1 MNLTQEQDWTTVYLK
16 SPNPSKNIPLKK
28 QIVERN
34 QPSSIKSKPS
44 GLKLDANDEITQIK
58 YVSKEISQQII
69 ATRLVKKWTRKELA
83 QKLNMKEDIIASI
96 ELGKAIYD
104 GAQIARIKKSMGI

>member
-1 MNLTQEQDWTTVYLK
+1 MNLMQTQDWTPVFIK
-16 SPNPSKNIPLKK
+16 SSNPSKVIPMKK
-28 QIVERN
+28 EIVERKQQTTN
-34 QPSSIKSKPS
+34 I
-44 GLKLDANDEITQIK
+44 KLDSNDEITKIK
-58 YVSKEISQQII
+58 YVPKEISQQII
-69 ATRLVKKWTRKELA
+69 SARIVKKWTRKELA

>member
-1 MNLTQEQDWTTVYLK
+1 MNLTQTQDWTPVFIK
-16 SPNPSKNIPLKK
+16 SSNPSKVIPMKK
-28 QIVERN
+28 EIVERKQQTTN
-34 QPSSIKSKPS
+34 I
-44 GLKLDANDEITQIK
+44 KLDSNDEITQIK
-58 YVSKEISQQII
+58 YVPKEISQQII
-69 ATRLVKKWTRKELA
+69 SARIVKKWTRKELA